1 MNYFL
6 TFGGGSNN
14 YRAAVA
20 RICRQAYDMGVF
32 NHILGYTDEEL
43 HACPEFWREWGA
55 FVEAHPR
62 GFGYWIWKPW
72 LILYTLKN
80 MQANDVLIYCDAGC
94 ELVLSG
100 KPRLEEYI
108 AMTRERGFLGMRLPH
123 TDLQYTR
130 KDMLEHAGLDRDL
143 AARGQV
149 LATTVFVS
157 KSGPGV
163 RMIERWYALCSHDG
177 GALLLDRES
186 GSEQNVG
193 YVEHRHD
200 QSALS
205 CVVKKL
211 GGFTIPDE
219 TYFGPNWRRGAAF
232 PIQARRNRTGIPY
245 HI

>member
-1 MNYFL
+1 MS
-6 TFGGGSNN
+6 GSHNITCKRWLCRRRRTRTHAAAAEFQTP
-14 YRAAVA
+14 RAPRTGDKRRVA
-20 RICRQAYDMGVF
+20 RAL
-32 NHILGYTDEEL
+32 LGL
-43 HACPEFWREWGA
+43 PL
-55 FVEAHPR
+55 PR
-62 GFGYWIWKPW
+62 GRRLRPRR
-72 LILYTLKN
+72 N
-80 MQANDVLIYCDAGC
+80 NRRAG
-94 ELVLSG
+94 G
-100 KPRLEEYI
+100 R
-108 AMTRERGFLGMRLPH
+108 RRR
-123 TDLQYTR
+123 
-130 KDMLEHAGLDRDL
+130 EHAVGRVRQPPLGLE
-143 AARGQV
+143 RGQV

-163 RMIERWYALCSHDG
+163 RMIDRWYALCSHDG